1 MAEQHGDAV
10 VIADPQKGV
19 GGEDLALI
27 LGAAGK
33 TMGTGNDKRHHQTA
47 TQPCAALEKTAAR

>member
-10 VIADPQKGV
+10 VIADSHKGV
-19 GGEDLALI
+19 GGEDLALV

-33 TMGTGNDKRHHQTA
+33 AMGTGDDKCHHQPP
-47 TQPCAALEKTAAR
+47 TQQRAALEKTPAR